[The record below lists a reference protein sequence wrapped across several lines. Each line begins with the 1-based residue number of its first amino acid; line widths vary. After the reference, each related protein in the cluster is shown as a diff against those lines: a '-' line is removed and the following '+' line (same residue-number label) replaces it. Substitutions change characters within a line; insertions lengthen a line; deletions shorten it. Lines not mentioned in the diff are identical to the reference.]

1 MFVFSKTLATFA
13 LLATAGSLAAQAQTD
28 FPTTIANTHPL
39 AFYRLDSSSGQSLVG
54 TTTYKVTGSASIATS
69 GAPVTTATS
78 RYLKLDGKTAYITT
92 TQKGGVAG
100 AATLMAWINLVDL
113 PSQTGHFYYIAGESE
128 NGNDLDL
135 QIETDNI
142 VKFFT
147 ASGGHVEY
155 KVDPNSLIGQWHQV
169 VATMD
174 KATQKRVIYWDGKP
188 VANDKGGGISGKVN
202 VFTIGASSVFSGRF
216 FHGSVDDAGIWNRA
230 LSASEVAAIYTAAGA
245 PPSGSSAS
253 GAAPAASG
261 PTPTTGPFA
270 TKATVDLEEVNG
282 AKIQLK
288 REEQIAYMFMSAFQV
303 IELNCQLTLKK
314 ACSLNQMI
322 TASYPPEGK
331 SIEHLKFDPNKT
343 DPNYTYTVATNGTV
357 WEAHA
362 NPKKPGLRG
371 WCFMARD
378 VGSVIMT
385 YNKTGPSGYTDT
397 PLGNTGVSGDGFA
410 VQ

>member
-1 MFVFSKTLATFA
+1 MFVSPKTLAA
-13 LLATAGSLAAQAQTD
+13 LALATASSIALQAQAD
-28 FPTTIANTHPL
+28 FPTTVANTHPL
-39 AFYRLDSSSGQSLVG
+39 AFYRLDSTSGQSMVG
-54 TTTYKVTGSASIATS
+54 TTTYKSVGSVSIAIS
-69 GAPVTTATS
+69 GAPVTTINS
-78 RYLKLDGKTAYITT
+78 RHINLDGKTASFTT

-100 AATLMAWINLVDL
+100 AATVMAWINLVDL
-113 PSQTGHFYYIAGESE
+113 PSQVGHFFYIAGESE

-135 QIETDNI
+135 QIETDNV

-155 KVDPNSLIGQWHQV
+155 KVAPNSLIGQWHQV

-188 VANDKGGGISGKVN
+188 VATDKGGGISGKIN

-216 FHGSVDDAGIWNRA
+216 FHGSIDDAGIWSRA
-230 LSASEVAAIYTAAGA
+230 LSAEEVASIYAAAGA
-245 PPSGSSAS
+245 SAS
-253 GAAPAASG
+253 AEAASSGAPSG

-270 TKATVDLEEVNG
+270 TKATVDIEDAAG
-282 AKIQLK
+282 AKVQVK
-288 REEQIAYMFMSAFQV
+288 REEAIAYMFLSGIEV
-303 IELNCQLTLKK
+303 IEHNCQLTLQHV
-314 ACSLNQMI
+314 CPLNQI
-322 TASYPPEGK
+322 LTASYPPEGK
-331 SIEHLKFDPNKT
+331 NIEHLKFDPNKT
-343 DPNYTYTVATNGTV
+343 DPNYTYTLLANGMA

-362 NPKKPGLRG
+362 NPKKPGLKA

-378 VGSVIMT
+378 VGSTIVT

-397 PLGNTGVSGDGFA
+397 PIGNRGMSGDSFA

>member
-1 MFVFSKTLATFA
+1 MFVFPKTFA
-13 LLATAGSLAAQAQTD
+13 AFALFATAGSLAVQAQTD
-28 FPTTIANTHPL
+28 FTTTVANTHPL

-54 TTTYKVTGSASIATS
+54 ATTYKVTGSASIATS
-69 GAPVTTATS
+69 GAPVTTANS
-78 RYLKLDGKTAYITT
+78 RYLKLDGKTASITT
-92 TQKGGVAG
+92 TLKGGVAG
-100 AATLMAWINLVDL
+100 AATVMAWINLVDL
-113 PSQTGHFYYIAGESE
+113 PSQTGHYFYIAGESE

-135 QIETDNI
+135 QIETDNV

-169 VATMD
+169 AATMD

-188 VANDKGGGISGKVN
+188 VATDKGGGISGKVN

-230 LSASEVAAIYTAAGA
+230 LSAAEVASIYAAAGA
-245 PPSGSSAS
+245 PASGASAS
-253 GAAPAASG
+253 SAAPAASG

-270 TKATVDLEEVNG
+270 TKATVQVEEEGG
-282 AKIQLK
+282 AKVQLK
-288 REEQIAYMFMSAFQV
+288 REEEIAYMFLSSIEV
-303 IELNCQLTLKK
+303 IEHNCQLTLQKV
-314 ACSLNQMI
+314 CPFNQI
-322 TASYPPEGK
+322 LTGSYPPAGK
-331 SIEHLKFDPNKT
+331 NIEHLKFDPNKT
-343 DPNYTYTVATNGTV
+343 DPDYTYTLAANGMA

-362 NPKKPGLRG
+362 NPKKPGLKG

-378 VGSVIMT
+378 VGTTIVT

-397 PLGNTGVSGDGFA
+397 PIGNRGMSGDSFA
-410 VQ
+410 SQ

>member
-216 FHGSVDDAGIWNRA
+216 FHGSVDDAGIWSRA

>member
-1 MFVFSKTLATFA
+1 
-13 LLATAGSLAAQAQTD
+13 
-28 FPTTIANTHPL
+28 
-39 AFYRLDSSSGQSLVG
+39 
-54 TTTYKVTGSASIATS
+54 
-69 GAPVTTATS
+69 
-78 RYLKLDGKTAYITT
+78 
-92 TQKGGVAG
+92 
-100 AATLMAWINLVDL
+100 MAWINLVDL

-331 SIEHLKFDPNKT
+331 SIEHLKIDPNKT

>member
-1 MFVFSKTLATFA
+1 MFVFSKTLAALA
-13 LLATAGSLAAQAQTD
+13 LLATAGSLAVQAQTD
-28 FPTTIANTHPL
+28 FSTTIANTHPL

-216 FHGSVDDAGIWNRA
+216 FHGSVDDAGIWSRA

>member
-385 YNKTGPSGYTDT
+385 YNNTGPSGYTDT